1 MNLRIALLPFNK
13 FSGIAL
19 VLLLLLLV
27 YGYSEGFA
35 LSAFCLREL
44 SKQLTAE
51 IPNRFHGAVRS

>member
-1 MNLRIALLPFNK
+1 MALLPFNK

-35 LSAFCLREL
+35 LSAFRLREL

-51 IPNRFHGAVRS
+51 IPNPFHGAVRS